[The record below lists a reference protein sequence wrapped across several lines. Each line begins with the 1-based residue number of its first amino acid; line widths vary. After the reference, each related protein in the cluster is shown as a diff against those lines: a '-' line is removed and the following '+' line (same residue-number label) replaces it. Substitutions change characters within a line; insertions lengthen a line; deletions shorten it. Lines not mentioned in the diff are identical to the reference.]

1 MFKGHRGAGQ
11 NQNQNSRTLCSGNTQ
26 SELWVFFYDNCAVT
40 SCQRSGTSWRDTQ
53 KVHMQRLTKTPRVC
67 LCICS
72 VLDSIFI
79 DNRKSCR
86 SALPE
91 EETSRKCSRYL
102 GAGVS
107 LPPFPS
113 FLPPLCSLS
122 LSLPLFF
129 ESGSQDTGPDSH
141 PSIFTLEVNC
151 SSDGEDEEMEKE
163 LEEETGGHVN
173 PGVHQRGRTDTDHG
187 PGAGAG
193 AGSSPPGFS
202 TWPSF
207 LLAVSPLTVRAVT
220 STTSLLPRSL
230 APYLLSSVLLSS
242 VLFSSFSESLSS
254 DLDLKSTRSVWWHVS
269 LQESFFFFFEWF
281 HFSIVVKQ
289 GGRNAMFW
297 CRC

>member
-1 MFKGHRGAGQ
+1 MFSILGCWCF
-11 NQNQNSRTLCSGNTQ
+11 SPP
-26 SELWVFFYDNCAVT
+26 F
-40 SCQRSGTSWRDTQ
+40 
-53 KVHMQRLTKTPRVC
+53 
-67 LCICS
+67 
-72 VLDSIFI
+72 SIF
-79 DNRKSCR
+79 SPPP
-86 SALPE
+86 SAL
-91 EETSRKCSRYL
+91 
-102 GAGVS
+102 
-107 LPPFPS
+107 
-113 FLPPLCSLS
+113 SLS

-129 ESGSQDTGPDSH
+129 KSGSQDTGPDSH

-230 APYLLSSVLLSS
+230 PPLLCPPLLCPLL
-242 VLFSSFSESLSS
+242 LF
-254 DLDLKSTRSVWWHVS
+254 
-269 LQESFFFFFEWF
+269 
-281 HFSIVVKQ
+281 
-289 GGRNAMFW
+289 
-297 CRC
+297 